1 MLERVVDRAAGP
13 QRWKQVSRVNLTV
26 SDGSLYPRSK
36 SSVPWTISGYRASE
50 SGRLVE
56 FWNPTFFAERRAALG
71 VAPVLDDVA
80 TNQRENDSS
89 PVLFQKAGDVIN
101 RKPMIHEKIADGQS
115 PFRLGIEAYAIVGQ
129 RERLL
134 IDTKTLSTFS

>member
-1 MLERVVDRAAGP
+1 MGVKCWKGWWIGQPGLSAGNRFP
-13 QRWKQVSRVNLTV
+13 GQPQSQRWVA
-26 SDGSLYPRSK
+26 YPRSK
-36 SSVPWTISGYRASE
+36 SSVPWTISGYRASA
-50 SGRLVE
+50 SGRLVK
-56 FWNPTFFAERRAALG
+56 FWNPTFSAERRAALG
-71 VAPVLDDVA
+71 VAPILDDVA

-134 IDTKTLSTFS
+134 IDTK